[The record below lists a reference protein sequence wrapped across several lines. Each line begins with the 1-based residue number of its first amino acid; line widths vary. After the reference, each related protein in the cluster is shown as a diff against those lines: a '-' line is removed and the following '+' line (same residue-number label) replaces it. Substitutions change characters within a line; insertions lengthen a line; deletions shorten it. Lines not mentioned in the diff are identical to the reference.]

1 MEDQTAGKA
10 PLGECQKNGVASGLN
25 ADVGKDILDSAG
37 LSAVHP
43 SPDDIP
49 HMQETFDCIGEVC
62 DHRGIWD
69 WSKYFGRTSKAT
81 SSTTFS
87 ELLSS
92 AAGGVALFGF
102 IAGFWQ
108 KLAHHPA
115 SSLELL
121 LIPVMGLVV
130 MCAAAIYFAYDKTPR
145 MRIEVSTT
153 SGPSTSLC
161 LSVTNRGKPTNFSA
175 FCDIIGHSNGD
186 NDFRRGE
193 YRCGWDNG
201 KKRRVFIQTNETDN
215 IVIASFRD
223 VIPFDFSELIL
234 WEVIADDSVPRES
247 VRWQQHPNETLPGF
261 DLRIRIVGEN
271 TMAPQTFFYTVKPFR
286 FTGPLEMLPTEVM
299 V

>member
-1 MEDQTAGKA
+1 M
-10 PLGECQKNGVASGLN
+10 GLVKVFWTDIKGN
-25 ADVGKDILDSAG
+25 FKYDILRT
-37 LSAVHP
+37 LV
-43 SPDDIP
+43 
-49 HMQETFDCIGEVC
+49 IG
-62 DHRGIWD
+62 
-69 WSKYFGRTSKAT
+69 S
-81 SSTTFS
+81 
-87 ELLSS
+87 
-92 AAGGVALFGF
+92 GGVAFFGF

-201 KKRRVFIQTNETDN
+201 EKRRVFIQTNETDS

-271 TMAPQTFFYTVKPFR
+271 TKMSPTFSYTVKPFR